1 MKRSV
6 LRAVVLGS
14 AFVLAALPVKAEEKK
29 ISPGELPEAVIKA
42 VKKRFHAA
50 EIRGASKET
59 GKKGTV
65 FEVALKRGREELE
78 VSLNPEGKILEIESK
93 IDVKD
98 LPEHIRKSIK
108 HKYPGAKLTKV
119 EKIQKGD
126 EEPSY
131 EVVVAP
137 KSFEVKVDHHGKL
150 AGDRKDGDDDED
162 EDEEHE
168 HGVKAKGEHK
178 ERHEG
183 KHEKDEDED
192 EDEEHEHGH
201 GVKAK
206 GEHKERHEGKHEK
219 DEDEDEDEEHEHG
232 HGVKAKGE
240 HKERHEGKH
249 EKDEDEDEE
258 HEHGHGV
265 KAKGERGDR
274 HAGDNETHEHGSR
287 EWGREGGRFNGR
299 DRRDD
304 ERGPRGR
311 RWERRRDRDDD

>member
-29 ISPGELPEAVIKA
+29 ISPGELPDAVIKA
-42 VKKRFHAA
+42 VKKRFHEA

-98 LPEHIRKSIK
+98 LPEHIRKSIE
-108 HKYPGAKLTKV
+108 HKYPGAKLAKV

-150 AGDRKDGDDDED
+150 AGDRKDGDDED

-168 HGVKAKGEHK
+168 HGVKAKGE
-178 ERHEG
+178 
-183 KHEKDEDED
+183 
-192 EDEEHEHGH
+192 
-201 GVKAK
+201 
-206 GEHKERHEGKHEK
+206 
-219 DEDEDEDEEHEHG
+219 
-232 HGVKAKGE
+232 
-240 HKERHEGKH
+240 
-249 EKDEDEDEE
+249 
-258 HEHGHGV
+258 
-265 KAKGERGDR
+265 RGDR
-274 HAGDNETHEHGSR
+274 HDGDNEKHEHGFR
-287 EWGREGGRFNGR
+287 ERSREGGRFNGR

>member
-14 AFVLAALPVKAEEKK
+14 AFVLAALPATAEEKK
-29 ISPGELPEAVIKA
+29 IAPGELPKPVVKA
-42 VKKRFHAA
+42 VKKRFREA

-59 GKKGTV
+59 GNKGTV

-98 LPEHIRKSIK
+98 LPEHIRKSIE
-108 HKYPGAKLTKV
+108 HKYPGARLTKV
-119 EKIQKGD
+119 ERIQKGD
-126 EEPSY
+126 EAPSY

-150 AGDRKDGDDDED
+150 AGDRKDGDDEEN

-168 HGVKAKGEHK
+168 HKIRAKA
-178 ERHEG
+178 
-183 KHEKDEDED
+183 
-192 EDEEHEHGH
+192 
-201 GVKAK
+201 
-206 GEHKERHEGKHEK
+206 
-219 DEDEDEDEEHEHG
+219 
-232 HGVKAKGE
+232 E

-258 HEHGHGV
+258 HEHGHGM
-265 KAKGERGDR
+265 KAKSDHGERHEGKHERDEDEDSEREHGRGHAERGKPDHGDR
-274 HAGDNETHEHGSR
+274 QEGKHEKNEHNFQGKYHE
-287 EWGREGGRFNGR
+287 GRHMKGK
-299 DRRDD
+299 DHDDD
-304 ERGPRGR
+304 EHEARGR
-311 RWERRRDRDDD
+311 RSERRRERDDD